1 LGLLGDGYVG
11 TTGLGLLGLRE
22 KAVARPKSSASR
34 GSVGKPFPNRLW
46 VYWDYAQVSQHTQI
60 LFPYILSATGVVQCR
75 IFLERY
81 AAHVIFVK
89 PIPNGSVGTWPKENC
104 LEGKCDD
111 ALVSGVRPTHADGS
125 RSKILQKCETL
136 KTIQIT
142 DLRHQV
148 AISVAVM
155 LTRS

>member
-1 LGLLGDGYVG
+1 
-11 TTGLGLLGLRE
+11 
-22 KAVARPKSSASR
+22 VAL
-34 GSVGKPFPNRLW
+34 VE
-46 VYWDYAQVSQHTQI
+46 
-60 LFPYILSATGVVQCR
+60 VQCR

-81 AAHVIFVK
+81 DAHVISVQ

-104 LEGKCDD
+104 SEGKCDD

-125 RSKILQKCETL
+125 RSKILQKCEPL